1 MESFCYR
8 QDLEGMQMNRVV
20 KCSDLLCR
28 QMGIHSELFVTFQF
42 GSIQVQK
49 VKLQPSDIR
58 NRNSHFV
65 LPKELFQGLFLKDG
79 IEYKLRWK
87 NSNTIEIGPTIGF
100 LLGDSPHSYSASYMQ
115 KFMDRFAVYQDIK
128 GFICAFAEENIDWNK
143 KIVHGLYFNPNGKN
157 LEAKWEFGVFP
168 IPNVI
173 YRRYFHNDEEKIE
186 QLKKITNSRIFNSY
200 RFTKMD
206 FYSILNSDPS
216 LLKHLPHTEILS
228 LEKEFLYSFLYSHPK
243 AIIKPVD
250 LSRGRGILYI
260 QRLQG
265 KDLLVIDHRP
275 KQPVYMRLSGRNFLS
290 YLKQE
295 VKSPEKHI
303 IQELIPFVK
312 INSSPFDIRVVMQ
325 KDDRG
330 VWICN
335 GMEARHAIPN
345 SYVTNLAK
353 GGHATSVQ
361 QALHLAFGF
370 SMDQVTRK
378 INEVIELSMQVCHKM
393 DQTEHHF
400 AEFGID
406 LGIDYYE
413 KVWII
418 EANVYPSFKGIRQF
432 HQKQYENI
440 RYTPLRYAYAI
451 SGFY

>member
-1 MESFCYR
+1 MIR
-8 QDLEGMQMNRVV
+8 IV
-20 KCSDLLCR
+20 KCSDILSKQL
-28 QMGIHSELFVTFQF
+28 GIQSERLVNLQF
-42 GSIQVQK
+42 GSIK
-49 VKLQPSDIR
+49 VKKVALKPSAIQ

-65 LPKELFQGLFLKDG
+65 LSKELFQDLYLKDG
-79 IEYKLRWK
+79 IDYKLRWV

-115 KFMDRFAVYQDIK
+115 KFMDRFAIYQDIK

-143 KIVHGLYFNPNGKN
+143 KVVHGLYFNPSGKN
-157 LEAKWEFGVFP
+157 LETQWEFGVFP

-186 QLKKITNSRIFNSY
+186 KLKKITNSRIFNSY

-206 FYSILNSDPS
+206 FHSILYSDVK
-216 LLKHLPHTEILS
+216 LRDHLPHTEVLS
-228 LEKEFLYSFLYSHPK
+228 LEKDFLLSFLNSHPK

-260 QRLQG
+260 QRLQRG
-265 KDLLVIDHRP
+265 DLLVIDHRP
-275 KQPVYMRLSGRNFLS
+275 KEPVRMHLSGKRIFS

-295 VKSPEKHI
+295 VKFPEKHI
-303 IQELIPFVK
+303 IQELIPIVK

-325 KDDRG
+325 KDNQG
-330 VWICN
+330 KWICN

-353 GGHATSVQ
+353 GGQATSVQ
-361 QALHLAFGF
+361 QALHLAFRF
-370 SMDQVTRK
+370 CTDQVARK
-378 INEVIELSMQVCHKM
+378 IDEIIQISKQICLKM
-393 DQTEHHF
+393 DQTDHHF

-406 LGIDYYE
+406 LGIDHQG

-432 HQKQYENI
+432 HQEQYESI

-451 SGFY
+451 SGFH

>member
-1 MESFCYR
+1 MSR
-8 QDLEGMQMNRVV
+8 IV
-20 KCSDLLCR
+20 KCSELLCR
-28 QMGIHSELFVTFQF
+28 QMGIHSERVINLQF
-42 GSIQVQK
+42 GSIQIKK
-49 VKLQPSDIR
+49 VKIKPSTLP
-58 NRNSHFV
+58 NNSSHFV
-65 LPKELFQGLFLKDG
+65 VPNELFQRLYLKDG
-79 IEYKLRWK
+79 IDYKLRWL
-87 NSNTIEIGPTIGF
+87 NSDTIEIGPTIGF
-100 LLGDSPHSYSASYMQ
+100 LLGDSPHSYSASFMQ
-115 KFMDRFAVYQDIK
+115 KFMDRFAIYQDIK
-128 GFICAFAEENIDWNK
+128 GFICAFAEENIDWDR

-157 LEAKWEFGVFP
+157 IEAQWEFGVFP

-186 QLKKITNSRIFNSY
+186 KLKKITNSRIFNSY

-206 FYSILNSDPS
+206 FHSILYSDPN
-216 LLKHLPHTEILS
+216 LRRHLPHTAILS
-228 LEKEFLYSFLYSHPK
+228 IEKNFLHSFLNSHPK

-265 KDLLVIDHRP
+265 RNFLVIDHRP
-275 KQPVYMRLSGRNFLS
+275 KQPVKMQLSGNKFFS
-290 YLKQE
+290 YLKEE
-295 VKSPEKHI
+295 VKFPDKHI
-303 IQELIPFVK
+303 IQELIPIVK

-325 KDDRG
+325 KEDQG
-330 VWICN
+330 KWVCN

-361 QALHLAFGF
+361 QALYLAFGF
-370 SMDQVTRK
+370 SPNQVAQK
-378 INEVIELSMQVCHKM
+378 IEEVVELSKQICLKM

-406 LGIDYYE
+406 LGIDQNG

-432 HQKQYENI
+432 HQEQYESI
-440 RYTPLRYAYAI
+440 RFTPLRYAYAI
-451 SGFY
+451 SGFN